1 MPSPSEAS
9 DASSEASSEAES
21 TVDEHEPEEEDDDE
35 DDIKN
40 LPKLTHYRFQMFW
53 ERASK
58 LYDLVK
64 LPVVNPQ
71 QPRSKF
77 QYVVKPGSRR
87 VEDSLTAYRAVPY
100 FNARKRQFRKAF
112 VAFAGAIEAK
122 RQQGKRNR
130 AAANKRR
137 NKKKKRKRQRQKD
150 KPQKTKKARKT
161 TQTEDSEPPNDSES
175 DVELDPK
182 MDVVDSF
189 LQKMQREK
197 KRYMNGIAKEL
208 TQIEARV
215 QAIKEEALQ
224 LESRR
229 TKLQA
234 EEEALRNVKL
244 V

>member
-1 MPSPSEAS
+1 MHLAQP
-9 DASSEASSEAES
+9 
-21 TVDEHEPEEEDDDE
+21 VLQH
-35 DDIKN
+35 
-40 LPKLTHYRFQMFW
+40 
-53 ERASK
+53 
-58 LYDLVK
+58 K

-130 AAANKRR
+130 ATANKKRK
-137 NKKKKRKRQRQKD
+137 KKKKRKRQKQK
-150 KPQKTKKARKT
+150 QKSKQKARKT

-189 LQKMQREK
+189 LQKIQREK

-224 LESRR
+224 LEARR